1 MKRLITTGA
10 LMLATV
16 ALAGTAAAGGGAHS
30 VTQGGPITWKPC
42 HKSKLQCGS
51 IRVPVD
57 WAKPHGAKL
66 TVRMVRRPADD
77 PSKRIGTLFFQ
88 PGGPGDGGISYVADA
103 GDAIFA
109 PALRA
114 RFDIVGVDPRGY
126 GESTPV
132 SCGVPLTVA
141 GLTLFPRTPEQFQR
155 LVRHNRA
162 VGASC
167 LKETGALLGHVDAE
181 SVARDHEAIRTALGE
196 PKVSFLSISYDS
208 QVAAIYA
215 QLYPAR
221 VRTMAIDAVLEHD
234 LSDTL
239 ATAGEVSTVESS
251 FDRFAVWCRTA
262 PSCVLKGQNVGS
274 FYDRLVTRADRTPI
288 AVEGAAR
295 PVTGEDIRLGTQQR
309 LLFKEPVL
317 FGPELSWAG
326 LAKALKATAAGHA
339 AGFAVPATSTHTD
352 RAYSELA
359 VICGDY
365 PSSIHTFAEMERR
378 IQLGRQLAPHLQGA
392 AQAWGVVRCIGWPV
406 KAANPRHHLHVHGAP
421 PILIVNATHDPS
433 TSYAWAQGLA
443 EQIDGS
449 VLLTRIG
456 DGHTSYFSSP
466 CARAVVDRYLITG
479 DTPAGQP
486 VCR

>member
-1 MKRLITTGA
+1 MKRSLLITGA
-10 LMLATV
+10 VLLATAAV
-16 ALAGTAAAGGGAHS
+16 AAAAAADRSSGAGRAS
-30 VTQGGPITWKPC
+30 IAWKPC
-42 HKSKLQCGS
+42 HDATLECGA

-57 WAKPHGAKL
+57 WSKPAGAKL

-77 PSKRIGTLFFQ
+77 PSRRIGTLFFQ

-109 PALRA
+109 PAVRA

-132 SCGVPLTVA
+132 SCGVPLTVP
-141 GLTLFPRTPEQFQR
+141 GGTLFPRTPQAFQQ
-155 LVRHNRA
+155 LVQHNRA

-167 LKETGALLGHVDAE
+167 LKETGGLLGHVDAE
-181 SVARDHEAIRTALGE
+181 SVARDHEAIRAALGE
-196 PKVSFLSISYDS
+196 PKISFLSISYDS
-208 QVAAIYA
+208 QVAAVYA
-215 QLYPAR
+215 QLYPSH
-221 VRTMAIDAVLEHD
+221 VRAMAIDAVLEHD

-251 FDRFAVWCRTA
+251 FDRFAAWCRTA
-262 PSCVLKGQNVGS
+262 PSCVLKGQNVGR
-274 FYDRLVTRADRTPI
+274 FYDRLVKRADRTPI

-295 PVTGEDIRLGTQQR
+295 PVTGEDIRLGTQQL
-309 LLFKEPVL
+309 LLFKNPVL
-317 FGPELSWAG
+317 FGPELSWGG
-326 LAKALKATAAGHA
+326 LARALKAAAAGHA
-339 AGFAVPATSTHTD
+339 AGFAVPASQSHTD

-359 VICGDY
+359 VLCGDY
-365 PSSIHTFAEMERR
+365 PTSIQTFAEMQRR

-392 AQAWGVVRCIGWPV
+392 SQAWGLVRCIGWPV
-406 KAANPRHHLHVHGAP
+406 KAANPRRHLHVHGTP

-466 CARAVVDRYLITG
+466 CARAVIDRYLITG
-479 DTPAGQP
+479 DVPAGQP